1 MQLTKPKARV
11 APPPSTKTNR
21 KTNVNLNFG
30 GSKILL
36 GGATLDL
43 GLVNWMC
50 QSAEIGAPIFEESG
64 IQSFANA
71 RCDPRNGGDWASGRK
86 RSGPV
91 AQGGSAEITRLRR
104 HDCRVRILS
113 FAYAPRHVHFAVC
126 VSGLTLR
133 CLRIVSWDLA
143 LALRRLRFNAG
154 ASPFA
159 FPSPFVHC
167 CLHLDNNI

>member
-1 MQLTKPKARV
+1 MPGDSEQSHECTALP
-11 APPPSTKTNR
+11 
-21 KTNVNLNFG
+21 
-30 GSKILL
+30 
-36 GGATLDL
+36 TLVLD
-43 GLVNWMC
+43 LVNWMC

-113 FAYAPRHVHFAVC
+113 FAYAPRHVHFAVFFSFD
-126 VSGLTLR
+126 VSSFARRFLRFGACASTL
-133 CLRIVSWDLA
+133 A
-143 LALRRLRFNAG
+143 FRRLRFAACLSCAICALRL
-154 ASPFA
+154 ASWQ
-159 FPSPFVHC
+159 
-167 CLHLDNNI
+167 